1 VSALAMQEIAVE
13 DAVGQILC
21 HDITEIVR
29 GVRKGARFRK
39 GHVVEAADIPVL
51 LSLGKEHLYVWENDG
66 TLLHENEAAEILRG
80 FCQNEGME
88 ASEPKEG
95 KIELRAL
102 HDGVFAVDVERFHR
116 LNDFDDIMVACA
128 PQYMAVKK
136 GDLLA
141 GMRVIPLAVK
151 KDLMEEAARSVGE
164 EPIFRLLPYR
174 SLKVGVVTT
183 GSEVA
188 HGRIKDT
195 FTPVLAAKL
204 RGFGLSVNE
213 HRISDDALEHTQA
226 AIEEL
231 LDRGMDMVLCT
242 GGMSVDPD
250 DRTPAAQS
258 SRPIVRIE
266 IGKILHDFYRRRLL
280 EALEHVIEAVLVH
293 HVRAAPRM
301 RSNRLPPMTVV
312 GFEYLPEDPPRP
324 YECGAQHYVKSR
336 QPHGRLFWVCPGSF
350 PGGDMMMA
358 HPRGA

>member
-1 VSALAMQEIAVE
+1 MSALAMQEIAVE

-51 LSLGKEHLYVWENDG
+51 LSLGKEHLYIWENDG

-151 KDLMEEAARSVGE
+151 KDLLDEAARAVGE

-204 RGFGLSVNE
+204 RAFGLSVNE

-250 DRTPAAQS
+250 DRTPAAIRAAGAEVVTYGAPVLPGAMFLLAYAERDGRTVPVLGLPGCVMYS
-258 SRPIVRIE
+258 AATIFDIVLPRLLAGERVTRRE
-266 IGKILHDFYRRRLL
+266 IRRLGL
-280 EALEHVIEAVLVH
+280 GGLCLACETCHY
-293 HVRAAPRM
+293 PRC
-301 RSNRLPPMTVV
+301 TF
-312 GFEYLPEDPPRP
+312 GKWE
-324 YECGAQHYVKSR
+324 
-336 QPHGRLFWVCPGSF
+336 
-350 PGGDMMMA
+350 
-358 HPRGA
+358 

>member
-1 VSALAMQEIAVE
+1 MSALAMQEIAVE

-151 KDLMEEAARSVGE
+151 KDLMDEAARAVGE
-164 EPIFRLLPYR
+164 GPIFRLLPYR

-204 RGFGLSVNE
+204 RAFGLSVNE

-231 LDRGMDMVLCT
+231 LDLGMDMVLCT

-250 DRTPAAQS
+250 DRTPAAIRAAGAEVVTYGAPVLPGAMFLLAYAERDGRMVPVLGLPGCVMYS
-258 SRPIVRIE
+258 AATIFDIVLPRILAGERVTRRE
-266 IGKILHDFYRRRLL
+266 IRRLGL
-280 EALEHVIEAVLVH
+280 GGLCLACETCHY
-293 HVRAAPRM
+293 PRC
-301 RSNRLPPMTVV
+301 TF
-312 GFEYLPEDPPRP
+312 GKWE
-324 YECGAQHYVKSR
+324 
-336 QPHGRLFWVCPGSF
+336 
-350 PGGDMMMA
+350 
-358 HPRGA
+358 

>member
-1 VSALAMQEIAVE
+1 MSALAMQEIAVE

-151 KDLMEEAARSVGE
+151 KDLMEEAAAMSRS
-164 EPIFRLLPYR
+164 F
-174 SLKVGVVTT
+174 
-183 GSEVA
+183 
-188 HGRIKDT
+188 
-195 FTPVLAAKL
+195 
-204 RGFGLSVNE
+204 GF
-213 HRISDDALEHTQA
+213 
-226 AIEEL
+226 
-231 LDRGMDMVLCT
+231 C
-242 GGMSVDPD
+242 
-250 DRTPAAQS
+250 RT
-258 SRPIVRIE
+258 VR
-266 IGKILHDFYRRRLL
+266 
-280 EALEHVIEAVLVH
+280 
-293 HVRAAPRM
+293 
-301 RSNRLPPMTVV
+301 
-312 GFEYLPEDPPRP
+312 
-324 YECGAQHYVKSR
+324 
-336 QPHGRLFWVCPGSF
+336 
-350 PGGDMMMA
+350 
-358 HPRGA
+358 